1 MYQKIAVF
9 FFFFK
14 ELSIV
19 FVYLILISTNYSLTA
34 YLYRFIPTKKNKRR
48 YNIDNEIKA
57 ILREMI
63 SKKEQAMQD
72 GQLEN
77 NDLLGLLLQ
86 CKEESNKGMTTEDII
101 EECKLFY
108 FAGQETTA
116 TLLTWTM
123 ILLSMH
129 PDWQEKARDEVLR
142 VCGKKTLDFEAIN
155 HLKIVSSFLNMP
167 KCLLLLSHNL
177 KLIIFLVLN

>member
-1 MYQKIAVF
+1 M
-9 FFFFK
+9 
-14 ELSIV
+14 
-19 FVYLILISTNYSLTA
+19 
-34 YLYRFIPTKKNKRR
+34 YRFIPTKKNKRR